1 VNAEA
6 TVRSAA
12 TEVKESA
19 LLLIVLGFGMV
30 VLGVLAMGAPLMT
43 GVAVGILVGV
53 LIIAGGLAQAFYA
66 LKAKSWGSGTLGVL
80 LGGLSILCGILM
92 LGHPLFGLAFLTLVL
107 AIYFIADGIFEI
119 AFAFKL
125 KPLTGWG
132 WTLVSGIVSLFLGMV
147 IWRQWPISGTWAVGL
162 LVGIN
167 ICFSGWSLI
176 ALGAAARRVAR
187 AVS

>member
-1 VNAEA
+1 MQA
-6 TVRSAA
+6 TPNVASAA
-12 TEVKESA
+12 KEVKESA
-19 LLLIVLGFGMV
+19 LLLMVLGFGMA
-30 VLGVLAMGAPLMT
+30 VLGVLAMAAPLIT
-43 GVAVGILVGV
+43 GVAVGIVVGV

-80 LGGLSILCGILM
+80 LGALAILCGILM

-107 AIYFIADGIFEI
+107 AVYFIVDGIFEI

-132 WTLVSGIVSLFLGMV
+132 WTLVSGVVSLFLGFL
-147 IWRQWPISGTWAVGL
+147 IWTQWPISGAWAVGL

-176 ALGAAARRVAR
+176 ALGAAARRVASDV
-187 AVS
+187 A